1 MYTKVVYVFT
11 KLYDAQAQKC
21 LMIYDI
27 EKISTGHI
35 LAASLKNH

>member
-1 MYTKVVYVFT
+1 MRYKYIKHIKKTTCNYTKVVYVFT

-27 EKISTGHI
+27 
-35 LAASLKNH
+35 